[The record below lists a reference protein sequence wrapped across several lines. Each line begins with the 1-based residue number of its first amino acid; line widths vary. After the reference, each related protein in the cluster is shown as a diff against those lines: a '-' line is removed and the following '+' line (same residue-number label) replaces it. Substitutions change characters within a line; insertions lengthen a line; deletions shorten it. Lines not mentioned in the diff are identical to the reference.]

1 MADSETSF
9 DSYTFTYKWRIND
22 LATRIYN
29 ASGLNSPTFCSPN
42 GATPATK
49 WMLCLNISTP
59 PRGHRQPIPTAT
71 VADEQSRSLDLELK
85 RLPCS
90 PETTP
95 GHIKKKRAP
104 ELPDFGLPQ
113 SRGLTQ
119 DAIVI
124 SGHSGSALQLQQ
136 QREADA
142 RSVWVEAS
150 LTPFIST
157 SDTVSKCTRMTQE
170 PVRCHCNTRLGSSAI
185 HFQHL
190 VAGSKIR
197 GSNSV
202 MLECEINVWLNQY
215 T

>member
-1 MADSETSF
+1 MAGSETSF
-9 DSYTFTYKWRIND
+9 DRYTFTYKWKIND
-22 LATRIYN
+22 LAARIYN
-29 ASGLNSPTFCSPN
+29 ASGLNSPTFCSPI

-49 WMLCLNISTP
+49 WMLCLNISNSDSTP
-59 PRGHRQPIPTAT
+59 PRGYRQPIPTAT
-71 VADEQSRSLDLELK
+71 DEQSRYLDLELK
-85 RLPCS
+85 RLPGPSS
-90 PETTP
+90 PETTT
-95 GHIKKKRAP
+95 GHSKKKRALVF
-104 ELPDFGLPQ
+104 E
-113 SRGLTQ
+113 STQ

-124 SGHSGSALQLQQ
+124 SGHSGTALQQ